1 MSMECKKNVTVYVPV
16 ELINKAKDWNINISQ
31 AATSGISRAIK
42 KAELMAE
49 YEKKVEEELS
59 KMEI

>member
-1 MSMECKKNVTVYVPV
+1 MESKKNVTVYVPV
-16 ELINKAKDWNINISQ
+16 ELIDKARDLNINISQ
-31 AATSGISRAIK
+31 AASSGISRAIK